1 MRLLSITAALAGVAA
16 LAGPVFAS
24 TTATWELSTYADF
37 LKGRISGLSLSRD
50 GRLMLAPRLETV
62 LSSDQPQ
69 VWTLAS
75 GPNGLV
81 YAGTGHCGRVYEI
94 DPKGRSSVVWTAG
107 EPEVFAL
114 AANSRGVLYAGTSPD
129 GKVYQISNGKAAE
142 FFSPG
147 TKYIWALALAPD
159 GSLFVGTGD
168 QGKIYRVTPDGK
180 GSVYYESG
188 QAHIT
193 CLAFDREGRL
203 LAGSEPNG
211 ILYRVTAP
219 GKAFVLY
226 DANLP
231 EIRGIATTADGT
243 IYVAAL
249 GGSISKRTASSTG
262 TSTSTGG
269 TVVTAPTTTITVTDT
284 ANAQSD
290 FKTPKPE
297 APKAATAPQT
307 AVSTAIT
314 ATGSASAFELAG
326 VDKSAIYRIAPDN
339 TVETVWSSKDENA
352 YDLGL
357 SGSEIVFV
365 TDTQGRLYRLDQD
378 RKPTLVTQTG
388 EGEATRIL
396 SSPQGLMVATGD
408 LGKVYR
414 LVAERTAHGSFE
426 SPVHDAN
433 TVARW
438 GRLSWRAQI
447 PSGAALVFRTR
458 SGNSGRPDNTWSDW
472 SAPLADSQS
481 AAIPSPNARYLQWR
495 VDVST
500 GNDATPV
507 LESVTAAYLPQNT
520 PPVVRSITVNL
531 QPPGA
536 QKPTAQAA
544 ANSGAFSITVTDT
557 GDTSATPTSTGT
569 PTQTISRG
577 PNSQVQ
583 VVWQAEDPDG
593 DRLVY
598 GLYFRGEDERE
609 WKLIR
614 GNLTEN
620 SFLLDT
626 DVLADGR
633 YLFRVVASDRPS
645 NPVGTAR
652 DAELTSSPILID
664 NTPPVVTAREPR
676 RDGSKLEIDVGAADA
691 TSSLR
696 RCEYSVDAGPWTPL
710 EAEDGVTDSPHE
722 RFLLRLDDVR
732 PGEHV
737 VVFRVYDSANNAG
750 LTKVVVR

>member
-1 MRLLSITAALAGVAA
+1 MRLLAVTAALAAP
-16 LAGPVFAS
+16 LFAS
-24 TTATWELSTYADF
+24 TTATWDLSTYADF
-37 LKGRISGLSLSRD
+37 LKGKMAGLSLSRD
-50 GRLMLAPRLETV
+50 GRLMLAPRLETL
-62 LSSDQPQ
+62 LSSDQQQ
-69 VWTLAS
+69 VWTLAN
-75 GPNGLV
+75 GPNGVV
-81 YAGTGHCGRVYEI
+81 YSGTGHRGRVYAI
-94 DPKGRSSVVWTAG
+94 DAKGRASVLWTAG
-107 EPEVFAL
+107 QPEVFAL
-114 AANSRGVLYAGTSPD
+114 AVNSQGVLFAGTSPD
-129 GKVYQISNGKAAE
+129 GKVYRIAGGKAEE

-147 TKYIWALALAPD
+147 AKYIWSLAFAPD
-159 GSLFVGTGD
+159 DSLFVGTGD
-168 QGKIYRVTPDGK
+168 QGRIYRVTPDGK

-193 CLAFDREGRL
+193 VLAFDREGRL

-249 GGSISKRTASSTG
+249 GGSISKRTAGIAGAAASS
-262 TSTSTGG
+262 GG

-290 FKTPKPE
+290 FKAPKPE
-297 APKAATAPQT
+297 APKAAAPQT
-307 AVSTAIT
+307 SVSTAT
-314 ATGSASAFELAG
+314 ASAFELAG

-352 YDLGL
+352 YDLAL
-357 SGSEIVFV
+357 YGSEIVFV
-365 TDTQGRLYRLDQD
+365 TDTQGRLYRLNQD

-396 SSPQGLMVATGD
+396 NSPQGLMVATGD

-414 LVAERTAHGSFE
+414 LVAERTAQGSFE

-447 PSGAALVFRTR
+447 PSSAKLVFRTR
-458 SGNSGRPDNTWSDW
+458 TGNSARPDNTWSDW
-472 SAPLADSQS
+472 SGPLTDPVG

-495 VDVST
+495 MDLSAS
-500 GNDATPV
+500 NDATPV

-520 PPVVRSITVNL
+520 PPVVRSITVNV
-531 QPPGA
+531 QSPGA
-536 QKPTAQAA
+536 QKASAQTAAGSSA
-544 ANSGAFSITVTDT
+544 YSITVTDT
-557 GDTSATPTSTGT
+557 GDTSATATSSGT
-569 PTQTISRG
+569 PSQTISRG

-598 GLYFRGEDERE
+598 TLYFRGDDERE

-620 SFLLDT
+620 SLLLDT

-633 YLFRVVASDRPS
+633 YLFRVAASDRPS
-645 NPVGTAR
+645 NPPATAR
-652 DAELTSSPILID
+652 DTELTSSPILID
-664 NTPPVVTAREPR
+664 NTPPVVTASAPR
-676 RDGSKLEIDVGAADA
+676 RDGSKLEIDVDAADA
-691 TSSLR
+691 ASSLR
-696 RCEYSVDAGPWTPL
+696 RCEYSVDASPWTPL

-732 PGEHV
+732 AGEHV

-750 LTKVVVR
+750 LAKVVVR